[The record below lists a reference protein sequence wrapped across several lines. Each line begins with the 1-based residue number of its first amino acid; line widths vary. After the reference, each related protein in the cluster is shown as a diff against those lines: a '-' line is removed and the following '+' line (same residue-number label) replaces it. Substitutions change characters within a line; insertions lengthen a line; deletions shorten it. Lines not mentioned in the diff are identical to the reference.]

1 MTARAITKSLTL
13 GVPNSGCPIFLSPA
27 PASIAI
33 TVHRNIT
40 ISDDGTPV
48 TVASEKN
55 YSVRKEQKKISSRI
69 ITSIARGR
77 KKRYPKPQNET
88 ISLTVQ
94 RKVGHYSLGY
104 IVGHYSS
111 IRVPLNKNY
120 AWHFLTL
127 TEVERE
133 THTKILVKIRYNE
146 VQWTVTN
153 KNKHDNIS

>member
-48 TVASEKN
+48 TVASQKILSQEKA
-55 YSVRKEQKKISSRI
+55 KISSRI

-77 KKRYPKPQNET
+77 KKRYPKPQSE
-88 ISLTVQ
+88 L
-94 RKVGHYSLGY
+94 
-104 IVGHYSS
+104 
-111 IRVPLNKNY
+111 
-120 AWHFLTL
+120 FL
-127 TEVERE
+127 
-133 THTKILVKIRYNE
+133 
-146 VQWTVTN
+146 
-153 KNKHDNIS
+153 

>member
-48 TVASEKN
+48 TVASEKTIQSEKSKNFLKN
-55 YSVRKEQKKISSRI
+55 YYQHCQRKEKEVSKTSKWNYFFNSAKEGWTSS
-69 ITSIARGR
+69 
-77 KKRYPKPQNET
+77 
-88 ISLTVQ
+88 
-94 RKVGHYSLGY
+94 GY

-120 AWHFLTL
+120 DWHFLTL